1 MARLRKK
8 LGLAAAACAA
18 IVLLAGSALAGNPNA
33 PGAGNGNAS
42 GNGKSPAKG
51 GTPPGQAKKGT
62 NGHQGNGHAYG
73 KAKAKHGAHVSA
85 KPSHPAHPVHPLTP
99 MPQGSVHSQAPP
111 MAPAKGRGHE
121 KTAQH
126 KVIICHRTGS
136 STNPYVVI
144 NISIN
149 AWQHGHTTHPA
160 LDGRSDILLQDPAR
174 PGEKLDASQCPG
186 AGQQQGSAGTSG
198 GVGGDQQLT
207 AGHVANAKART
218 GAGGVLGATATSRPK
233 ATPRSGTA
241 GAGVLGAFSSRVT
254 RGQLPFTGL
263 PLWPAALIAAALM
276 AAGLIVRRRGH
287 EPV

>member
-1 MARLRKK
+1 MATLRWK
-8 LGLAAAACAA
+8 LGIAAAACAA

-33 PGAGNGNAS
+33 PGAGNGNS
-42 GNGKSPAKG
+42 NGNGKSPAKG

-73 KAKAKHGAHVSA
+73 KAKRSAHVSA

-111 MAPAKGRGHE
+111 TAPGKGRGHE

-160 LDGRSDILLQDPAR
+160 LDGRDDVLLQDPAR

-207 AGHVANAKART
+207 AGHVASAKPRT
-218 GAGGVLGATATSRPK
+218 GAGGVLGATATTRSNAR
-233 ATPRSGTA
+233 PRSGTA

-276 AAGLIVRRRGH
+276 AAGFLVRRRGH